1 MSVIANV
8 LFLLFFI
15 YFILFLFWLVTVFLK
30 LFDRKPAAAV
40 RLSGACLRCSSAI
53 SNPFSLCSRGMH
65 IESHRT
71 CTVKLSECRCF
82 IRYINV
88 IFFIFIFYF
97 LFSAY
102 AGTHLVP
109 VPNAFRS
116 PTFFFFFLTAL
127 QWVYLK
133 THNKKNNKKIRE
145 TNR

>member
-97 LFSAY
+97 QHMQALIWFQSRMPFV
-102 AGTHLVP
+102 HP
-109 VPNAFRS
+109 PF
-116 PTFFFFFLTAL
+116 FFFFFLTAL